1 MEWLVRSIAEDFIF
15 EAANLQI
22 ELARL
27 AVPHSHTQSPSY
39 TQSTE
44 HDEIRGVLASNSK
57 IHISTPLVFNY
68 TSYSSVYFGLELAL
82 YTLEVASLHCF
93 LLSAAMVRS

>member
-1 MEWLVRSIAEDFIF
+1 MSGYHKREVGDGRGGGGGADQVSNAGVKYRVNDVQDIAVDSIFV

-44 HDEIRGVLASNSK
+44 HDEVRGVQ
-57 IHISTPLVFNY
+57 
-68 TSYSSVYFGLELAL
+68 E
-82 YTLEVASLHCF
+82 
-93 LLSAAMVRS
+93 